1 MNPRAPQAG
10 ITMIE
15 VLVTLLVF
23 TIGLLG
29 LAGLQLKALQGT
41 NDGVQRAHAT
51 WLLQDFADRVYS
63 NSQATVADYSGAA
76 PNCAALPARVCAD
89 SFNAATGA
97 KVEGV
102 SCTPAQM
109 ASFDRWE
116 AACRYRD
123 SDTYKANATASLT
136 RSNSRDFINVQAL
149 NINARDS
156 NGNTVNDSLDLT
168 LSWQGKG
175 GSNAANSDGDV
186 QSAQMTIRMNE

>member
-1 MNPRAPQAG
+1 MNPRAQQAG

-63 NSQATVADYSGAA
+63 NGEASVANYSGAA
-76 PNCAALPARVCAD
+76 PNCAALPDPVCAD
-89 SFNAATGA
+89 FFNAATGA
-97 KVEGV
+97 KVNGAN
-102 SCTPAQM
+102 CTATEM
-109 ASFDRWE
+109 ANFDRWE
-116 AACRYRD
+116 TLCRYRD
-123 SDTYKANATASLT
+123 TATYQGSANASLI
-136 RSNSRDFINVQAL
+136 RSNSRDFINVQGL
-149 NINARDS
+149 NVIARDS
-156 NGNTVNDSLDLT
+156 NGNAVNDSLDLT
-168 LSWQGKG
+168 LSWRGKG
-175 GSNAANSDGDV
+175 GANAADSDGDT